1 MVALTLACVIV
12 YVAMY
17 SNFSIYYSLLSEGKI
32 PVHLAGMAIGIVSTF
47 GYLPEVF
54 APVLAG
60 DLLDKYQGVKGFHI
74 YFSIM
79 IAMAIMGA
87 NFCLFW
93 IKKYNKK
100 GKKYEENN

>member
-1 MVALTLACVIV
+1 
-12 YVAMY
+12 
-17 SNFSIYYSLLSEGKI
+17 
-32 PVHLAGMAIGIVSTF
+32 MAIGIVSTF

-93 IKKYNKK
+93 IKIQ
-100 GKKYEENN
+100 

>member
-1 MVALTLACVIV
+1 
-12 YVAMY
+12 
-17 SNFSIYYSLLSEGKI
+17 
-32 PVHLAGMAIGIVSTF
+32 MAICIVSTF

-74 YFSIM
+74 YSIM

-87 NFCLFW
+87 IFCLLW
-93 IKKYNKK
+93 IKNTIKRKK
-100 GKKYEENN
+100 I